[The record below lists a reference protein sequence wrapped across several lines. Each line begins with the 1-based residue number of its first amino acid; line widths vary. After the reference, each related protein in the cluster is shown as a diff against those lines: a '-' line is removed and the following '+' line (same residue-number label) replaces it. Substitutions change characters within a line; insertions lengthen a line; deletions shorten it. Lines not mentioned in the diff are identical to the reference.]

1 MNRFTSIASL
11 LVVAALVVGVLAVTG
26 GSASNSAPS
35 GYGTASSTTAAGRA
49 GAVVQADMSSL
60 GRVLTDGQGRTLD
73 LFEADKPNVSKLS
86 AAGLSVWPPLAAT
99 GKPHAANGALAAKL
113 GTITGA
119 DGKPQVTYDRHP
131 LYYYVGDTKPGQTKG
146 QALNQ
151 FGAEWYV
158 LAPSGN
164 KIDND

>member
-1 MNRFTSIASL
+1 MYRSIAIAG
-11 LVVAALVVGVLAVTG
+11 VVVVLIVVGVLAVTG
-26 GSASNSAPS
+26 STDENAIPSA
-35 GYGTASSTTAAGRA
+35 YGQAAATTGGGRA
-49 GAVVQADMSSL
+49 GTIVQTRTSSL
-60 GRVLTDGQGRTLD
+60 GRVLTDGQGRTLY
-73 LFEADKPNVSKLS
+73 LFEADKPNLSKLS
-86 AAGLSVWPPLAAT
+86 TAGLSIWPPLAAT
-99 GKPHAANGALAAKL
+99 GKPQAESGALAAKL

-131 LYYYVGDTKPGQTKG
+131 LYYYVADTKPGQTKG

-164 KIDND
+164 KIDNG